1 MQDYRAYIFG
11 IDGHRFIRVDGFLS
25 NHSDDTAALNAARQ
39 LTDKHDVEV
48 WDGGRLVAR
57 LSPNGEVWSPDLAP
71 ALVCAPSADT
81 EKNSTRP
88 EPISLSRVSEL
99 ASAPSSQAA
108 QRAFSAISSEL
119 PTVTRADSLVHSIE
133 NLDAENTLQ
142 PTISQGASHA
152 LDLALAICSRDSS
165 KFP

>member
-1 MQDYRAYIFG
+1 MRDYRAYILR

-57 LSPNGEVWSPDLAP
+57 LSPDGEVWSPDLVP
-71 ALVCAPSADT
+71 SLVCTSSADRET
-81 EKNSTRP
+81 NSNRP

-99 ASAPSSQAA
+99 ALTSSSQAA
-108 QRAFSAISSEL
+108 QRAFSELSSEL
-119 PTVTRADSLVHSIE
+119 PTVTHADSLVRTIE
-133 NLDAENTLQ
+133 NPDAENTLQ
-142 PTISQGASHA
+142 PKLGQGASNA